1 MVASVMIPK
10 VPSEPRNSRMKSG
23 PEAWFGTPGVRI
35 SVPSGSATSMLITR
49 SSALPYLVLIV
60 PEPRG
65 AR

>member
-1 MVASVMIPK
+1 
-10 VPSEPRNSRMKSG
+10 MKSG

-35 SVPSGSATSMLITR
+35 SVPSGSATSMLMTR
-49 SSALPYLVLIV
+49 SSALPYLVLMV